1 MSTNSNISA
10 MAPIKEF
17 TLIVAATNKMGV
29 GKGGGLPWTGL
40 RKEMAYFARVTKRA
54 GPGKTN
60 AVVMGRKTWESI
72 PPKFRPLANR
82 ANYMISRAQI
92 SDSSDV
98 DLGPDA
104 HAATSLTNALEKLG
118 SRSQAK
124 DSNSDDEKEIDRVF
138 IIGGGQIYKA
148 SLELKE
154 AKRILLTRIMDDF
167 ECDTYFPVQL
177 NEDGTGNGWRRTDT
191 QALREWTGEGEA
203 VEGVK
208 EEGGVKY
215 IFEMWEKVEEP

>member
-1 MSTNSNISA
+1 MSTSSTTST
-10 MAPIKEF
+10 MAPNKEF
-17 TLIVAATNKMGV
+17 TLIVAATNRMGV

-72 PPKFRPLANR
+72 PLKYRPLAKR
-82 ANYMISRAQI
+82 ANYMISRTQ
-92 SDSSDV
+92 SSNSSDI

-104 HAATSLTNALEKLG
+104 HAGTSLTDALEKLEFRTQ
-118 SRSQAK
+118 SK
-124 DSNSDDEKEIDRVF
+124 ETNNENEKEIDRVF
-138 IIGGGQIYKA
+138 IIGGGQIYTA
-148 SLELKE
+148 ALELKQ
-154 AKRILLTRIMDDF
+154 AKRILLTRILEDF
-167 ECDTYFPVQL
+167 ECDTYFPVEL
-177 NEDGTGNGWRRTDT
+177 KEDGTGKDWRRRDT
-191 QALREWTGEGEA
+191 QALREWTGEGED

-215 IFEMWEKVEEP
+215 IFEMWERVEES

>member
-1 MSTNSNISA
+1 
-10 MAPIKEF
+10 
-17 TLIVAATNKMGV
+17 
-29 GKGGGLPWTGL
+29 
-40 RKEMAYFARVTKRA
+40 
-54 GPGKTN
+54 
-60 AVVMGRKTWESI
+60 
-72 PPKFRPLANR
+72 
-82 ANYMISRAQI
+82 MISRTQA
-92 SDSSDV
+92 SDPSDV

-124 DSNSDDEKEIDRVF
+124 DSNNDDEKEIDRVF

-167 ECDTYFPVQL
+167 ECDTNFPIQL
-177 NEDGTGNGWRRTDT
+177 NEDGTGSGWRRTDT

-203 VEGVK
+203 IEGVK

-215 IFEMWEKVEEP
+215 VFEMWEKIEES

>member
-1 MSTNSNISA
+1 

-82 ANYMISRAQI
+82 ANYMISRTQT
-92 SDSSDV
+92 SNSPEV

-104 HAATSLTNALEKLG
+104 HSATSLTDALEKLG
-118 SRSQAK
+118 SRAQ
-124 DSNSDDEKEIDRVF
+124 SNTNHEDEKEIDRVF

-154 AKRILLTRIMDDF
+154 AKRILLTRILEDF
-167 ECDTYFPVQL
+167 ECDTYFPVEL
-177 NEDGTGNGWRRTDT
+177 KEDGTGKGWRRTDT
-191 QALREWTGEGEA
+191 QALREWTGEGEE
-203 VEGVK
+203 VENIK
-208 EEGGVKY
+208 EEAGVKY
-215 IFEMWEKVEEP
+215 IFEMWEKVEES

>member
-1 MSTNSNISA
+1 
-10 MAPIKEF
+10 MASIKEF

-82 ANYMISRAQI
+82 ANYMISRTQTPN
-92 SDSSDV
+92 SSEV

-104 HAATSLTNALEKLG
+104 HSATSLTDALEKLG
-118 SRSQAK
+118 SRAQ
-124 DSNSDDEKEIDRVF
+124 SNTNNDNEKEIDRVF

-154 AKRILLTRIMDDF
+154 AKRILLTRILEDF
-167 ECDTYFPVQL
+167 ECDTYFPVEL
-177 NEDGTGNGWRRTDT
+177 KEDGTGQGWRRTDT
-191 QALREWTGEGEA
+191 QTLREWTGEGEE
-203 VEGVK
+203 VEGIK

-215 IFEMWEKVEEP
+215 IFEMWERVEES

>member
-1 MSTNSNISA
+1 MSTKSNIST

-54 GPGKTN
+54 GTGKTN

-72 PPKFRPLANR
+72 PPKFRPLASR
-82 ANYMISRAQI
+82 ANYMISRTQT
-92 SDSSDV
+92 SDPSDV

-124 DSNSDDEKEIDRVF
+124 DSNNDDEKEIDRVF

-191 QALREWTGEGEA
+191 QALGEWTGEGEA

-215 IFEMWEKVEEP
+215 VFEMWEKIEES

>member
-1 MSTNSNISA
+1 MSTDTTISN
-10 MAPIKEF
+10 MGPTKEF

-72 PPKFRPLANR
+72 PPKFRPLASR
-82 ANYMISRAQI
+82 ANYMISRTQ
-92 SDSSDV
+92 SSNASGV
-98 DLGPDA
+98 ELGPDA
-104 HAATSLTNALEKLG
+104 HATTSLTDALQQLE
-118 SRSQAK
+118 SRTQSK
-124 DSNSDDEKEIDRVF
+124 DANSGDEKEVDRVF

-148 SLELKE
+148 ALELKQ
-154 AKRILLTRIMDDF
+154 AKRILLTRILQDF
-167 ECDTYFPVQL
+167 DCDTYFPVEL
-177 NEDGTGNGWRRTDT
+177 KEDGTGNGWTRKDT
-191 QALREWTGEGEA
+191 QALREWTGEGED
-203 VEGVK
+203 VEGIK

-215 IFEMWEKVEEP
+215 IFEMWERVEES

>member
-1 MSTNSNISA
+1 MSTNSNIAA
-10 MAPIKEF
+10 MASIKEF

-40 RKEMAYFARVTKRA
+40 REEMAYFARVTKRA

-82 ANYMISRAQI
+82 ANYMISRTQT
-92 SDSSDV
+92 SDPSDGY
-98 DLGPDA
+98 LGPDA

-124 DSNSDDEKEIDRVF
+124 HSSNEEEKEIDRVF

-177 NEDGTGNGWRRTDT
+177 NEDGTGDGWKRTDT
-191 QALREWTGEGEA
+191 QALREWTGEGEE

-215 IFEMWEKVEEP
+215 IFEMWEKIEES

>member
-1 MSTNSNISA
+1 
-10 MAPIKEF
+10 MAPHKEF
-17 TLIVAATNKMGV
+17 TLIVAATNRMGV

-72 PPKFRPLANR
+72 PPKFRPLASR
-82 ANYMISRAQI
+82 ANYMISRTQL
-92 SDSSDV
+92 SPSDV
-98 DLGPDA
+98 NLGPDA
-104 HAATSLTNALEKLG
+104 HAATSLTDALEKLG
-118 SRSQAK
+118 SRTQSE
-124 DSNSDDEKEIDRVF
+124 DRNNENEKEIDRVF

-148 SLELKE
+148 ALELKE
-154 AKRILLTRIMDDF
+154 AKRVLLTRILEDF
-167 ECDTYFPVQL
+167 ECDTYFPAEL
-177 NEDGTGNGWRRTDT
+177 NEDGTGKGWRRRDT
-191 QALREWTGEGEA
+191 QALREWTGEGED

-215 IFEMWEKVEEP
+215 IFEMWERVEES